1 MDNNRHQEIWNNCLR
16 IIKDNVPSI
25 SFRTWFEPIQPL
37 KLENNI
43 LTIQVPSPFFYE
55 YLEEQYIDILR
66 KTLRKELGA
75 NAKLEYSVV
84 MENSVYSNNKP
95 YTVKFPTN
103 NKTELKNKPVSV
115 PLGSEEKSIKNPFI
129 IPGIK
134 KLHVDPM
141 LNPDN
146 NFTNFVEGE
155 CNRLA
160 RSAGNA
166 VGDNPG
172 GTAFNP
178 LFLYGESGLGKTHL
192 SQAIGIKVKEK
203 FPEKTVLYVNANKFQ
218 TQFVESVR
226 NNNKNDFLHFYQM
239 IDVLIID
246 DVHEFAGKEKTQDVF
261 FHIFNHL
268 HQSGKQIVLTS
279 DKAPVEMQGME
290 QRLLSRFKWGL
301 SADLQT
307 PSLETRIA
315 ILEKKMYADGI
326 ELPNEVVEYLAYS
339 ITSNI
344 RELEGALISLIAQSS
359 LNKKAIT
366 LELAKQMIDKFV
378 KNTAREVSI
387 DYIQKVVCDYFDLPI
402 ELLKSKTR
410 KREVVQ
416 ARQIA
421 MFFAKKMTK
430 SSLANIGMHC
440 GGKDHATVLHAC
452 RTVKNLTETDKNFR
466 KYLEDL
472 EKKLS
477 IQ

>member
-1 MDNNRHQEIWNNCLR
+1 MSKDFNHVWENCLAV
-16 IIKDNVPSI
+16 IKDNVSLQ
-25 SFRTWFEPIQPL
+25 SFKTWFEPITPI
-37 KLENNI
+37 KLSNDV
-43 LTIQVPSPFFYE
+43 LTIQVPSQFFYE
-55 YLEEQYIDILR
+55 WLEEHYISLLR
-66 KTLRKELGA
+66 KTIKKELGTEG
-75 NAKLEYSVV
+75 KLEYSII
-84 MENSVYSNNKP
+84 MENNMNNPKP
-95 YTVKFPTN
+95 YTVKIPTTN
-103 NKTELKNKPVSV
+103 RQALKNNPVSV
-115 PLGSEEKSIKNPFI
+115 PIDVNNEKGIKNPFI
-129 IPGIK
+129 IPGLK
-134 KLHVDPM
+134 KVNIDSQ
-141 LNPDN
+141 LNPNYSFDN
-146 NFTNFVEGE
+146 FIEGD

-160 RSAGNA
+160 RSAGYA
-166 VGDNPG
+166 VAKNPG

-178 LFLYGESGLGKTHL
+178 LLIYGGVGLGKTHL
-192 SQAIGIKVKEK
+192 VHSIGIEIKNNH
-203 FPEKTVLYVNANKFQ
+203 PSKTVLYVSSEKF
-218 TQFVESVR
+218 THQFIDAVR
-226 NNNKNDFLHFYQM
+226 NNNQNDFIHFYQM

-246 DVHEFAGKEKTQDVF
+246 DVQFFSGKEKTQDVF

-268 HQSGKQIVLTS
+268 HQTGKQLILTS
-279 DKAPVEMQGME
+279 DKAPVELQGME

-301 SADLQT
+301 SADLQN
-307 PSLETRIA
+307 PGLETRIA
-315 ILEKKMYADGI
+315 ILETKMYNEGL
-326 ELPNEVVEYLAYS
+326 ELPKEVVEYLAYS
-339 ITSNI
+339 ITTNI
-344 RELEGALISLIAQSS
+344 RELEGALISLLAQSS

-452 RTVKNLTETDKNFR
+452 KTVNNLIDTDKRFR
-466 KYLEDL
+466 GYISDL
-472 EKKLS
+472 EKKIS